1 MRDNAKKFK
10 GTFDRKSRA
19 RSFVEVLLHLPP
31 LPEVFNPWLDLDPDN
46 DMAAEAPRIRT
57 DNLTRYLEQRTDHAQ
72 FVLIGEAPS
81 YRGAKFCGI
90 AMTSERILLG
100 GQSKIP
106 PDAVFDG
113 PKARTSR
120 CELFPKGSIEPTA
133 SVVWSLLLSMGFA
146 PGEFIFWNAFPC
158 HPHKPQ
164 QRLTNRAPTPIEL
177 RTTGEVL
184 PALLA
189 LAPHARVVA
198 VGRVAQK
205 ALAALSVAAPAVRHP
220 AMGGATQFRRD
231 IQALFPR

>member
-1 MRDNAKKFK
+1 MRDGANKLKAAS
-10 GTFDRKSRA
+10 DRRSPARA
-19 RSFVEVLLHLPP
+19 FVEALLHLPP
-31 LPEVFNPWLDLDPDN
+31 LPEVFNPWLDLDPDH
-46 DMAAEAPRIRT
+46 DSARDAPRIRA
-57 DNLTRYLEQRTDHAQ
+57 DHLTRYLEQRTDHAR

-106 PDAVFDG
+106 PEAVFDG

-120 CELFPKGSIEPTA
+120 SELFPKGSIEPTA
-133 SVVWSLLLSMGFA
+133 SIVWSLLLGMGFA
-146 PGEFIFWNAFPC
+146 PSEFIFWNAFPC

-177 RTTGEVL
+177 RATGDIL

-205 ALAALSVAAPAVRHP
+205 ALGALSVAAPAVRHP
-220 AMGGATQFRRD
+220 AMGGASQFRRD